1 VQRFAQLGESVAR
14 SFHKTFWNE
23 GTESYAA
30 DSQTAHA
37 MVLYFDM
44 VPQALR
50 EKALQ
55 RLLENLDQH
64 GNHLSTGFIGTL
76 FLLLQLS
83 RSGRSDVAMK
93 VATQPDYP
101 GWLHVIDTLG
111 FPLLMENW
119 RGDLAFMPSCMG
131 PIGAWF
137 FEGLAGIRPD
147 PSGAGFKHFLI
158 APGLNSGLRELDV
171 SYEGPYGRISVA
183 WTSDG
188 DRRQL
193 TVGVPFNT
201 TASLLLEGSG
211 WREDGDAPPRAGA
224 GAGAGASGGIEL
236 TSGIHRLDLV
246 PDASS
251 RSVPHDETT

>member
-1 VQRFAQLGESVAR
+1 
-14 SFHKTFWNE
+14 
-23 GTESYAA
+23 
-30 DSQTAHA
+30 
-37 MVLYFDM
+37 
-44 VPQALR
+44 
-50 EKALQ
+50 
-55 RLLENLDQH
+55 
-64 GNHLSTGFIGTL
+64 
-76 FLLLQLS
+76 
-83 RSGRSDVAMK
+83 MK
-93 VATQPDYP
+93 VATRPDYP

-119 RGDLAFMPSCMG
+119 RGDLVFMPSCMG

-158 APGLNSGLRELDV
+158 APGLNSDLRELDV
-171 SYEGPYGRISVA
+171 SYAGPYGRISVA

-188 DRRQL
+188 DRSQL

-211 WREDGDAPPRAGA
+211 WRAIDASKTGLEANGC
-224 GAGAGASGGIEL
+224 GEL

-246 PDASS
+246 PDALA